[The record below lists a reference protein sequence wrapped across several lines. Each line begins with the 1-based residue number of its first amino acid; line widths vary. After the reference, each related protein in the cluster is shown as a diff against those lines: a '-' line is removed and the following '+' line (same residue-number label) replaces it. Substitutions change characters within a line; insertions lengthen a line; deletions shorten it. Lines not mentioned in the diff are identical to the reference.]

1 MLNYGPNENR
11 KWTVNTDCDSV
22 NVDVVK
28 FDTEEFFDYLHIDD
42 EKFSGADYTFQ
53 VNLNLKRFFNMLGN
67 GQRRAPHLCRH
78 LASEYAI
85 FGRILSSYFS

>member
-53 VNLNLKRFFNMLGN
+53 VNSNFLYIGKWPAKESESRTYADTLPLNFFFLERF
-67 GQRRAPHLCRH
+67 
-78 LASEYAI
+78 
-85 FGRILSSYFS
+85 